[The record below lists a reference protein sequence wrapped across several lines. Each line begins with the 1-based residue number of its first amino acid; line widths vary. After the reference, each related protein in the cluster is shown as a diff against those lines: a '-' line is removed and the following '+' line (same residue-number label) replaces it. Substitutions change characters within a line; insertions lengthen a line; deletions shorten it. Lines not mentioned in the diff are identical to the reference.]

1 MLLVRL
7 LVCFCLVFSA
17 FANAK
22 VSFKVTGVKGD
33 VKDNVLAYLESVAAP
48 KAGAQHLT
56 PYQDSLTEESYKSL
70 KALGYYN
77 SQVAIKVSADTEKS
91 DRLLVDANIN
101 LGPAVTVTELDLQL
115 LGEARHDEEFLAFV
129 KKLPLKQGMQLNH
142 GSYSSAKSSVV
153 SQALQR
159 GYFNG
164 KYAVAKVEVKAK
176 QNTAKITLHFDSGIR
191 YRFGKVV
198 FVLDSPAEAL
208 SREMIPFKQGE
219 FYHGDIISQY
229 SLDLSD
235 TNYFDSVLVRPNIEK
250 AVGNQVPIEVSID
263 LKPKNTYEVG
273 AGVTTDAG
281 PRVKFKWT
289 RPWVNRHGHSLGT
302 ELELSR
308 PKQTISAYYKV
319 PVDDPNDSYF
329 NFQTGYQR
337 LDENDTESEKYT
349 LTAQRFWR
357 TPGNWERTAFVKY
370 DVEDSLQGSQELKTN
385 LIIPGVSYV
394 RTRVRG
400 GINAYWGDKQLMSV
414 ELSSKIWASD
424 EDIIRVH
431 GQTKWLRTFNQT
443 HRLLSRL
450 ELGYIQADSIY
461 NVPSSM
467 RFFAGGDQSI
477 RGYDYKSIAPKDDDG
492 KLIGGLYLGV
502 ASLEYSYPVLEKWR
516 AAAFV
521 DFGNATNDFDE
532 ELKVGAGVGVAWS
545 SPVGPLKM
553 FFGMPVNDDEEDSI
567 KFHFL
572 MGPEL

>member
-1 MLLVRL
+1 ML
-7 LVCFCLVFSA
+7 FSA

-22 VSFKVTGVKGD
+22 VSFEVTGVKSE
-33 VKDNVLAYLESVAAP
+33 VEDNILAYLESIAAP
-48 KAGAQHLT
+48 KSGAKNLG
-56 PYQDSLTEESYKSL
+56 PYQDSLTEEAYKSL

-77 SQVAIKVSADTEKS
+77 STVSLDVSENPDKKKQLKVK
-91 DRLLVDANIN
+91 VKVV
-101 LGPAVTVTELDLQL
+101 LGPPVKVTELDLKL
-115 LGEARHDEEFLAFV
+115 LGEARHDETFLEFV
-129 KKLPLKQGMQLNH
+129 NKLPLKEGMNLNH
-142 GSYSSAKSSVV
+142 GTYSSAKSSVV

-164 KYAVAKVEVKAK
+164 KYQTAKVEVKAK

-191 YRFGKVV
+191 YRFGQVE

-208 SREMIPFKQGE
+208 SREMVPFEQGDY
-219 FYHGDIISQY
+219 YHGNIISQY

-289 RPWVNRHGHSLGT
+289 RPWVNQHGHSLGT
-302 ELELSR
+302 ELELSE
-308 PKQTISAYYKV
+308 PKQIISAFYKV

-337 LDENDTESEKYT
+337 LDENDTDSKKYT
-349 LTAQRFWR
+349 LTVRRFWR
-357 TPGNWERTAFVKY
+357 TPGNWERTAFLKY
-370 DVEDSLQGSQELKTN
+370 DIEDSIQGSQALKTN
-385 LIIPGVSYV
+385 LIIPGISYV

-414 ELSSKIWASD
+414 ELSNKIWTSD
-424 EDIIRVH
+424 EDIIRLH

-443 HRLLSRL
+443 HRLLTRL
-450 ELGYIQADSIY
+450 ELGFIQADSIY

-477 RGYDYKSIAPKDDDG
+477 RGYDYKSIAPKDEAG
-492 KLIGGLYLGV
+492 KLIGGRYLGV
-502 ASLEYSYPVLEKWR
+502 GSVEYSYPILEKWR
-516 AAAFV
+516 GAAFV

-532 ELKVGAGVGVAWS
+532 ELKVGAGIGVAWS

-553 FFGMPVNDDEEDSI
+553 FLGVPVNDDEEDGV